1 MSSLHDNPWRWQTTP
16 LRRPRNGLRRLNNRN
31 NNNNN
36 TITPRRSS
44 GSSSSSRIVEGRTTT
59 ITIAT
64 VTCLPEDYIGSEIL
78 CSLSRRS
85 CCHHHQH
92 HQHHQHQHPQHHHHQ
107 HPPREHTT
115 NRVSFLLY
123 RRLHCLLLLPLPS
136 TRIITIKMRKMAD
149 IKQKMKNNEKKR
161 KRKRKR
167 KSLCGITGGQK

>member
-36 TITPRRSS
+36 TTPRKSS
-44 GSSSSSRIVEGRTTT
+44 GSSSSRMVEGRATT

-64 VTCLPEDYIGSEIL
+64 ITCLPEDYIGSEIL

-92 HQHHQHQHPQHHHHQ
+92 HQHHQHQHPQHHHQ
-107 HPPREHTT
+107 HPPRERTT

-149 IKQKMKNNEKKR
+149 VKQNEKKNSKKKKR
-161 KRKRKR
+161 KRGK
-167 KSLCGITGGQK
+167 KSLCGITGEQK

>member
-16 LRRPRNGLRRLNNRN
+16 LRRPRNGLRRLNKS
-31 NNNNN
+31 NNNN
-36 TITPRRSS
+36 TTSRKSS
-44 GSSSSSRIVEGRTTT
+44 GSSSSRMVEGRTTT

-64 VTCLPEDYIGSEIL
+64 ITCLPEDYIGSEIL
-78 CSLSRRS
+78 SSLSRRS

-107 HPPREHTT
+107 HPPRERTT

-123 RRLHCLLLLPLPS
+123 RRLHCLLLLLPLPS

-149 IKQKMKNNEKKR
+149 IKQKKKKKGSKKKKR
-161 KRKRKR
+161 KRGKEN
-167 KSLCGITGGQK
+167 LCGIIGGQK

>member
-31 NNNNN
+31 NNNN
-36 TITPRRSS
+36 TTPRK
-44 GSSSSSRIVEGRTTT
+44 SSSSSRMVEGRTTT

-64 VTCLPEDYIGSEIL
+64 IICLPEDYIGSEIL

-85 CCHHHQH
+85 CCHHQH
-92 HQHHQHQHPQHHHHQ
+92 HQHHQHQHPQHHHQ
-107 HPPREHTT
+107 HPPRERTINH
-115 NRVSFLLY
+115 VSFLLY

-149 IKQKMKNNEKKR
+149 IKQNEKKNSKKKR
-161 KRKRKR
+161 KRGKKN
-167 KSLCGITGGQK
+167 LCGITGGQK

>member
-16 LRRPRNGLRRLNNRN
+16 LRRPRNGLRRLNKSN

-36 TITPRRSS
+36 TIPRRSS
-44 GSSSSSRIVEGRTTT
+44 GSSSSRMVEGRTTT

-64 VTCLPEDYIGSEIL
+64 ITCLPEDYIGSEIL

-85 CCHHHQH
+85 CCHH
-92 HQHHQHQHPQHHHHQ
+92 QHPQHHHHQ
-107 HPPREHTT
+107 HPPRERTT

-136 TRIITIKMRKMAD
+136 TRIITVKMRKMAD
-149 IKQKMKNNEKKR
+149 IKQNEKKKSKKKRR
-161 KRKRKR
+161 KEKK
-167 KSLCGITGGQK
+167 KNLCGITGVQK

>member
-16 LRRPRNGLRRLNNRN
+16 LRRPRSGLRRLNNRN
-31 NNNNN
+31 NNN
-36 TITPRRSS
+36 TTPRRSS
-44 GSSSSSRIVEGRTTT
+44 GSSSSRMVEGRTTT

-107 HPPREHTT
+107 HPPRERTT

-149 IKQKMKNNEKKR
+149 IKQNEKKKSEKKKR
-161 KRKRKR
+161 KRGKKN
-167 KSLCGITGGQK
+167 LCGITGGQK

>member
-31 NNNNN
+31 NNNN
-36 TITPRRSS
+36 TTPRKSS
-44 GSSSSSRIVEGRTTT
+44 GSSSRMVEGRTTT

-64 VTCLPEDYIGSEIL
+64 ITCLPEDYIGSEIL

-92 HQHHQHQHPQHHHHQ
+92 HQHHQHQHPQHHHQ
-107 HPPREHTT
+107 HPPRERTT

-123 RRLHCLLLLPLPS
+123 RRLHCLVLLPLPS
-136 TRIITIKMRKMAD
+136 TRIITIKMRKVAD
-149 IKQKMKNNEKKR
+149 IQKQKKKR
-161 KRKRKR
+161 KKRKN
-167 KSLCGITGGQK
+167 LCGITGGQK

>member
-16 LRRPRNGLRRLNNRN
+16 LRRSRNGLRRLNKS

-36 TITPRRSS
+36 TTPRRSS
-44 GSSSSSRIVEGRTTT
+44 GSSSSSSRRVVEGWTTT

-64 VTCLPEDYIGSEIL
+64 TTTCLPEDYIGSEIL

-85 CCHHHQH
+85 CCHHQH
-92 HQHHQHQHPQHHHHQ
+92 HQHHQHQHPQHHHQ
-107 HPPREHTT
+107 HPPRERTT

-136 TRIITIKMRKMAD
+136 TRIITIKVRKMAD
-149 IKQKMKNNEKKR
+149 IKQNEKKNNKKKKR
-161 KRKRKR
+161 KRGKKN
-167 KSLCGITGGQK
+167 LCGITGGQK

>member
-16 LRRPRNGLRRLNNRN
+16 LRRPRNGLRRLNKS
-31 NNNNN
+31 NNNN
-36 TITPRRSS
+36 TTPRRSS
-44 GSSSSSRIVEGRTTT
+44 GSSSSRMVEGRTTT

-64 VTCLPEDYIGSEIL
+64 ITCLPEDYIGSEIL

-92 HQHHQHQHPQHHHHQ
+92 HQHQHPQHHHQ

-123 RRLHCLLLLPLPS
+123 RRLHCLLLLPLPP
-136 TRIITIKMRKMAD
+136 TRIITIRMRKMAD
-149 IKQKMKNNEKKR
+149 IKQNEKKNSKKKKR
-161 KRKRKR
+161 KRGKKN
-167 KSLCGITGGQK
+167 LCGIIGGQK

>member
-16 LRRPRNGLRRLNNRN
+16 LRRPRNGLRRLNKS
-31 NNNNN
+31 NNN
-36 TITPRRSS
+36 TTPRRSS
-44 GSSSSSRIVEGRTTT
+44 GSSSSRMVEGRTTT

-64 VTCLPEDYIGSEIL
+64 ITCLPEDYIGSEIL

-92 HQHHQHQHPQHHHHQ
+92 HHHQHQHPQHHPQ
-107 HPPREHTT
+107 HPPRERTT

-136 TRIITIKMRKMAD
+136 TRIITIKVRKMAD
-149 IKQKMKNNEKKR
+149 IKQNEKKKSKKRR
-161 KRKRKR
+161 KEKK
-167 KSLCGITGGQK
+167 KNLCGITGGQK

>member
-31 NNNNN
+31 NNSN
-36 TITPRRSS
+36 TTPRKS
-44 GSSSSSRIVEGRTTT
+44 SSSSSRMVEGRTTT

-64 VTCLPEDYIGSEIL
+64 ITCLPEDYIGSEIL

-85 CCHHHQH
+85 CCHHHHQH
-92 HQHHQHQHPQHHHHQ
+92 HHHQHQHPQHHHQ
-107 HPPREHTT
+107 HPPRERTT

-149 IKQKMKNNEKKR
+149 IRQNEKKNSKKKKR
-161 KRKRKR
+161 KRGKKN
-167 KSLCGITGGQK
+167 LCGIIGGQK

>member
-16 LRRPRNGLRRLNNRN
+16 LRRSRNGLRRLNNRN
-31 NNNNN
+31 NNNN
-36 TITPRRSS
+36 TPRRSS
-44 GSSSSSRIVEGRTTT
+44 GSSSRMVEGRTTT
-59 ITIAT
+59 IATVT

-85 CCHHHQH
+85 CCHHQH
-92 HQHHQHQHPQHHHHQ
+92 HQHHQHQLPQHHHHQ

-136 TRIITIKMRKMAD
+136 TRIITIKVRKIAD
-149 IKQKMKNNEKKR
+149 IHKQQKKKNSKKKKR
-161 KRKRKR
+161 KRGKKN
-167 KSLCGITGGQK
+167 LCGITGGQK